1 MPLYIFQRKT
11 AENFSKI
18 DKRASMHIHLLC
30 IEGSL
35 PFYFHKLFCNFFFS
49 RLKSVSFWSIARVPS
64 SLISITWPSLHLAA
78 ILQFQLQTILIFIFT
93 NSISSFKTVD
103 HNFCSYVFSFSCS
116 VATVMLIPSLI
127 KITVPKI
134 SVR

>member
-1 MPLYIFQRKT
+1 
-11 AENFSKI
+11 
-18 DKRASMHIHLLC
+18 MHIHLLC
-30 IEGSL
+30 IEA
-35 PFYFHKLFCNFFFS
+35 LFCATYLFPQTILQFFIFFTTQICFLLVNS
-49 RLKSVSFWSIARVPS
+49 KGAVV
-64 SLISITWPSLHLAA
+64 LISITCLLLHLAA
-78 ILQFQLQTILIFIFT
+78 ILQFQLQTIFDFIFT

-103 HNFCSYVFSFSCS
+103 HNFFAHMFFSFSCS